1 MPSCMARNFPIAKTC
16 LKLCGFCATLKP
28 MTSVRFFAAI
38 ALIGFASTVTAQN
51 IVITVV
57 DQSGAVIPVARIG
70 IVLLPGAALNQS
82 DWPNYALHASEKATA
97 FTDASGKAIVDL
109 AKGSY
114 AVSIAAPGFNRYT
127 ERIEVQDGLDQS
139 LRRTLHIAVGIC
151 TVCLTPEIPIPLEH
165 APHPNNFIPLEPL
178 QTITVT
184 PIRVRRRWLRF

>member
-1 MPSCMARNFPIAKTC
+1 MA
-16 LKLCGFCATLKP
+16 
-28 MTSVRFFAAI
+28 SVRFFAAI

-57 DQSGAVIPVARIG
+57 DQSGAVIPGARIG
-70 IVLLPGAALNQS
+70 FVLLPGAALNQS

-97 FTDASGKAIVDL
+97 FTDASGKATVDL

-127 ERIEVQDGLDQS
+127 GRIEVQDGLDQS

-165 APHPNNFIPLEPL
+165 APPPNNFIPLEPL